1 MYFQGK
7 GTATI
12 NSMSVPFLLF
22 KNGYNA
28 RERVAL
34 YPQFVLKWAQ
44 RKGISLSVPTV
55 CFKMGTTQEGKSLCT
70 HGSLQNGH
78 SARASATLYPRLA
91 PKWAQRKRISY
102 SVPTAHSKVGT
113 AQEHQ
118 LLCTHSSL
126 QSGHSARA
134 SATLYPRLAPKW
146 AQRWNYKNLCLTYQT
161 VHKNEMP
168 TVNRNPH
175 SRHFKYIN

>member
-55 CFKMGTTQEGKSLCT
+55 CFKMGTAHENTSLCA
-70 HGSLQNGH
+70 HGL
-78 SARASATLYPRLA
+78 
-91 PKWAQRKRISY
+91 
-102 SVPTAHSKVGT
+102 
-113 AQEHQ
+113 
-118 LLCTHSSL
+118 
-126 QSGHSARA
+126 
-134 SATLYPRLAPKW
+134 
-146 AQRWNYKNLCLTYQT
+146 
-161 VHKNEMP
+161 
-168 TVNRNPH
+168 
-175 SRHFKYIN
+175 F

>member
-44 RKGISLSVPTV
+44 RKS
-55 CFKMGTTQEGKSLCT
+55 
-70 HGSLQNGH
+70 
-78 SARASATLYPRLA
+78 
-91 PKWAQRKRISY
+91 ISY
-102 SVPTAHSKVGT
+102 SVPTARSKVGT